1 MTRTQKKFFCRD
13 RFIALLSQVRQ
24 TSLCRSGV
32 ILGDDLGL
40 KRKRP
45 KSGIRFPA
53 AGVWKLAGG

>member
-13 RFIALLSQVRQ
+13 QFTASLWQVRQ
-24 TSLCRSGV
+24 ARLRRSGV

-45 KSGIRFPA
+45 KSEIRFPA